1 MNLPGQV
8 YASFVRSPYSHG
20 VLKGVEVSAAL
31 AVNGVFGIYTGKEL
45 TEAGYGTLKC
55 VFSFFVNK
63 DGSPMI
69 QPDRTPLATGKVRY
83 VGDPIAVVVAR
94 TPELAREAAEAVVL
108 DIDVLPAVTR
118 PEEAVRA
125 GAPVLYD
132 EAPGNLALD
141 YRFGDANAVGAAFR
155 SAAHVTRLDIVNSRI
170 VVNAMEPRAAIADYD
185 RKNARYTL
193 HAPQPGRIR
202 HERPFG
208 RSARREPG
216 ASASSDGSCRRL
228 LRHEVGRLPRVRGAA
243 ACGQSARQASEVG
256 GPALREL
263 RLRPSWPG
271 QLRHC
276 RTGS

>member
-1 MNLPGQV
+1 MNVRTNPGDTQPVKFAIGQSVPRNEDPTLVRGEGRYTDDVNLPGQV

-31 AVNGVFGIYTGKEL
+31 AMNGVFGVYTGKEL

-125 GAPVLYD
+125 G
-132 EAPGNLALD
+132 
-141 YRFGDANAVGAAFR
+141 
-155 SAAHVTRLDIVNSRI
+155 
-170 VVNAMEPRAAIADYD
+170 
-185 RKNARYTL
+185 
-193 HAPQPGRIR
+193 
-202 HERPFG
+202 
-208 RSARREPG
+208 
-216 ASASSDGSCRRL
+216 
-228 LRHEVGRLPRVRGAA
+228 
-243 ACGQSARQASEVG
+243 
-256 GPALREL
+256 
-263 RLRPSWPG
+263 
-271 QLRHC
+271 
-276 RTGS
+276 